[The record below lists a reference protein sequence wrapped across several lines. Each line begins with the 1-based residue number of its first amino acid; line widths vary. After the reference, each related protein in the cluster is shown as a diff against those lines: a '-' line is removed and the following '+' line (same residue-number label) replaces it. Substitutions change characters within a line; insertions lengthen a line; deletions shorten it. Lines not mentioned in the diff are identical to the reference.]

1 MTRVFEPER
10 SNTFGVR
17 PRCRT
22 MLEAGN
28 LVWCDWKYGIGCAP
42 ILQFFNYTRVI
53 PTRSVLVICTGNLP
67 GRRVDQMY
75 GIGCAPILHAK
86 VAVKS
91 VTT

>member
-1 MTRVFEPER
+1 
-10 SNTFGVR
+10 
-17 PRCRT
+17 

-42 ILQFFNYTRVI
+42 ILQFFNYTRW
-53 PTRSVLVICTGNLP
+53 PR
-67 GRRVDQMY
+67 QKK
-75 GIGCAPILHAK
+75 IGGVAK